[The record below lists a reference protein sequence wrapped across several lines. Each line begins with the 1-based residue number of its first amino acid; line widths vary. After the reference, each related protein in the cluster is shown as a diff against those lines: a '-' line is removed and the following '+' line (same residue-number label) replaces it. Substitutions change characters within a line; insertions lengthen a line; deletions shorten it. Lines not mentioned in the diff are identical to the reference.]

1 MTKNSKNQCV
11 VSEEDSFD
19 SSDCSVFESN
29 FVKWCDAERE
39 RLASMG
45 KDITK
50 FCALADPEI
59 NDGSVCCEDY
69 AFAFNRDEG
78 VIDLIINS
86 EEGSFIWDNVI
97 HCVLAQFASCFG
109 DPKNFLYRV
118 SSNTSEEKKFYG
130 CAKIVDV
137 DVMLPINGFTAI
149 EDWKAE
155 NFDSLIGSIY
165 NINIF

>member
-1 MTKNSKNQCV
+1 MKKKTKDQCIL
-11 VSEEDSFD
+11 
-19 SSDCSVFESN
+19 ESN
-29 FVKWCDAERE
+29 LEKWANAERE
-39 RLASMG
+39 RLASRG
-45 KDITK
+45 KDTTK
-50 FCALADPEI
+50 FCALADPDI
-59 NDGSVCCEDY
+59 NEGSVCCEDY

-78 VIDLIINS
+78 VIDLIVNG

-130 CAKIVDV
+130 CTTIVDV
-137 DVMLPINGFTAI
+137 DVMLPIIGFTAI
-149 EDWKAE
+149 DAWKAE